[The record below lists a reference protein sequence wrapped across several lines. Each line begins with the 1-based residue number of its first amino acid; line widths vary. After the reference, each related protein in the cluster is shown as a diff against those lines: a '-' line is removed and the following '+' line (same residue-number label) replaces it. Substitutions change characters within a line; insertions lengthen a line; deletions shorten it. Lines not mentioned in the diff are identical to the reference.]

1 MTKGRSCAE
10 PPNGALREGPEQ
22 KDGNDMI
29 AELKIKRLTAA
40 EIASATGGRLVGA
53 DVERSVSSIAYDS
66 REVTENC
73 LFCATKGERADGHD
87 YIKTAIDSGAAVIL
101 AERIP
106 DGVSTDDASFV
117 LVDDTVAALGALAG
131 YYRDLS
137 DAVAVGVT
145 GSVGKTTTKDFIA
158 SVLSVRYKTLKT
170 EGNHNNEIGFPMT
183 LFGLAPETERAVLE
197 MGMSSRGEISFMT
210 RLAHPKYAVITNI
223 GTSHIASLGSR
234 ENICLAKYEI
244 AEGMDENGVLVLNG
258 DEPLLTE
265 YKGKVAPQRKYVGI
279 YNKNAD
285 CKAVNIRTRENG
297 MTFDVLYDGN
307 AAVNVEIPVLGRHNV
322 YNALF
327 AWEIGSLCGMRDD
340 EIRRGLLS
348 FEGTK
353 MRQKIYSIG
362 RITVIED
369 CYNAAPESMRAAID
383 VLITKASAS
392 GGAPCALLGDMLELG
407 ENTRLLHDQLGQYA
421 AQMKVARL
429 YCYGEMADTVA
440 EAAIK
445 KGVRADDVYVARDT
459 SDPAHMAKMIASSVK
474 DGDVLLVKASRG
486 IAAERVIEELKKLI

>member
-1 MTKGRSCAE
+1 MK
-10 PPNGALREGPEQ
+10 
-22 KDGNDMI
+22 
-29 AELKIKRLTAA
+29 AELMIKPLTAE
-40 EIASATGGRLVGA
+40 EISRAVGGELINIGRGA
-53 DVERSVSSIAYDS
+53 AGAVTSVAYDS
-66 REVTENC
+66 REVAEGS

-87 YIKTAIDSGAAVIL
+87 YIGKAVEGGAKVVL
-101 AERIP
+101 AERLP
-106 DGVSTDDASFV
+106 DGADEFGDFALIKTDDA
-117 LVDDTVAALGALAG
+117 VAALGRLSG

-137 DAVAVGVT
+137 DAFAVGVT

-158 SVLSVRYKTLKT
+158 SVLSAKYRTMKT

-183 LFGLAPETERAVLE
+183 LFGLECDTEAAVLE

-210 RLAHPKYAVITNI
+210 RLARPHISVITNI

-234 ENICLAKYEI
+234 ENICLAKFEI
-244 AEGMDENGVLVLNG
+244 AEGMGEDDVLILNG

-265 YKGKVAPQRKYVGI
+265 YRGVVKPRKKFIGI

-285 CKAVNIRTRENG
+285 YKAVNIRTSDDG
-297 MTFDVLYDGN
+297 MIFDVLYSGN
-307 AAVNVEIPVLGRHNV
+307 AAVNVKIPVLGRHNV
-322 YNALF
+322 YNALA
-327 AWEIGSLCGMRDD
+327 AWATGTECGLTSD

-353 MRQKIYSIG
+353 MRQKIYPLG
-362 RITVIED
+362 KITVIED

-383 VLITKASAS
+383 VLVTKAASA

-429 YCYGEMADTVA
+429 YCFGEMADTVA

-445 KGVRADDVYVARDT
+445 KGVRADDVNVCRDRNDPERMAR
-459 SDPAHMAKMIASSVK
+459 MIAATIK

-486 IAAERVIEELKKLI
+486 VAAERVIEELKKLI

>member
-1 MTKGRSCAE
+1 
-10 PPNGALREGPEQ
+10 
-22 KDGNDMI
+22 MI
-29 AELKIKRLTAA
+29 SELKIKHLTAR
-40 EIASATGGRLVGA
+40 EIASAAGGRLVCRPGDDDRA
-53 DVERSVSSIAYDS
+53 VCGVSYDS
-66 REVTENC
+66 REVTAGC
-73 LFCATKGERADGHD
+73 LFCATRGERVDGHD
-87 YIKTAIDSGAAVIL
+87 YIKAASEHGASVIL

-106 DGVSTDDASFV
+106 DGVTTDDAAFV
-117 LVDDTVAALGALAG
+117 LVDDTVAALGKLSG

-137 DAVAVGVT
+137 GAVAVGVT
-145 GSVGKTTTKDFIA
+145 GSVGKTTTKDFTA
-158 SVLSVRYKTLKT
+158 SVLSVKYKTLKT

-183 LFGLAPETERAVLE
+183 LFELERDTQRAVLE

-210 RLAHPKYAVITNI
+210 RLAHPKYALITNI
-223 GTSHIASLGSR
+223 GTSHIANLGSR
-234 ENICLAKYEI
+234 ENICLAKFEI
-244 AEGMDENGVLVLNG
+244 AEGMDEDGVLVLNG

-265 YKGKVAPQRKYVGI
+265 YRGDVAPQRKYIGI

-297 MTFDVLYDGN
+297 MTFDIIYDGSV
-307 AAVNVEIPVLGRHNV
+307 AVNVEIPVLGRHNV

-327 AWEIGSLCGMRDD
+327 AWTIGSLNGMRED

-348 FEGTK
+348 FEGTT
-353 MRQKIYSIG
+353 MRQKIYPLG
-362 RITVIED
+362 NITVIED
-369 CYNAAPESMRAAID
+369 CYNASPESMRAAID
-383 VLITKASAS
+383 VLVTKASAS

-407 ENTRLLHDQLGQYA
+407 ENMRLLHDQLGQYA

-429 YCYGEMADTVA
+429 YCFGEMADTVA

-459 SDPAHMAKMIASSVK
+459 SDPARMARMIVSSIK